1 MKKQKLTDYEKTVV
15 DHLED
20 GQPESIANLESEKS
34 RHQSIATN
42 QIKKRRKINLNVLEA
57 DIERVKI
64 KAIAQGLPYQTLI
77 ASVIHQFATD
87 KLEPKKN
94 HN

>member
-1 MKKQKLTDYEKTVV
+1 MTSKKLTDYEKAVV
-15 DHLED
+15 DHLEGD
-20 GQPESIANLESEKS
+20 APESVTNLSAKKE
-34 RHQSIATN
+34 RYQSIATD

-87 KLEPKKN
+87 KLEPTKQD
-94 HN
+94 